1 MRSAKRVKF
10 WCMDA
15 RGVGLSECRE
25 SGLILCDTSVMAE
38 RDDWLWLLVMSL
50 EGVN

>member
-1 MRSAKRVKF
+1 
-10 WCMDA
+10 MDVHW
-15 RGVGLSECRE
+15 VGLSECRE
-25 SGLILCDTSVMAE
+25 SGLILCDMSVTAE